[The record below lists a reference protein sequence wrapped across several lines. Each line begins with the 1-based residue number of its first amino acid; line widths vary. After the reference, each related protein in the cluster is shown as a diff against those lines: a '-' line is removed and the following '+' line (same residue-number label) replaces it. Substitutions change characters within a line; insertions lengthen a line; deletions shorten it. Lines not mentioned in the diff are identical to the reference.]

1 VRRALALLLII
12 ATGAVV
18 ATGGCA
24 SHPTAV
30 REHDWQHYE
39 PDGGWQAKGPAR
51 PEYDPDP
58 AKAVLGQPSLQPAGL
73 GGTSVH

>member
-1 VRRALALLLII
+1 MRRALALLLVL

-18 ATGGCA
+18 ATWGCA

-39 PDGGWQAKGPAR
+39 PDGGWQAQQPPR
-51 PEYDPDP
+51 QEYDPSA
-58 AKAVLGQPSLQPAGL
+58 AKSALAQPSLQPAGL
-73 GGTSVH
+73 GTTSPH